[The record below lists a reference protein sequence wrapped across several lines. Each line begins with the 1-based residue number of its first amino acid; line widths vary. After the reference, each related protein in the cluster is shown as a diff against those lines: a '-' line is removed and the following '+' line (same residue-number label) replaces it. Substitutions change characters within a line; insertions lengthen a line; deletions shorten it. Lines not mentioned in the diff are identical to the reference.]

1 MLEIFGDIITLIN
14 RHFVRGLLAS
24 GLVLLLYRIATKN
37 YPVVNTAL
45 FLLRIVVVMYCLL
58 SLSHYLLAVTFS
70 TEDYISRLTGSY
82 FWSYALLLF
91 GHLMLPLVLL
101 TKKPGR
107 NIYFFLITVFFMNI
121 GWVFEL
127 FVIRMS
133 SLDSNDS
140 GRNPAWLFFPSD
152 AEIAAGLKGSIIGLV
167 AIGIAHY
174 SSRTTTEL
182 PESKL

>member
-14 RHFVRGLLAS
+14 KHFVRGLLAS
-24 GLVLLLYRIATKN
+24 GLVLLLYKITTKN
-37 YPVVNTAL
+37 YPVANTAL
-45 FLLRIVVVMYCLL
+45 FVLRIVVVMYCLL
-58 SLSHYLLAVTFS
+58 SLSHYLIAVTFS

-82 FWSYALLLF
+82 WWSYTLMLF

-101 TKKPGR
+101 TKRPGR

-133 SLDSNDS
+133 SVQSDDS

-152 AEIAAGLKGSIIGLV
+152 AEIVAGLKGIIIGLV
-167 AIGIAHY
+167 VIGIAHY
-174 SSRTTTEL
+174 RSRTTTQV
-182 PESKL
+182 PRK